1 MGLMMVGA
9 DTSDH
14 VEVAS
19 ALHLNRWMVS
29 ETHVSGRVVSVVEED
44 YWIIGSLDLVEWKS

>member
-1 MGLMMVGA
+1 MVGA

-19 ALHLNRWMVS
+19 TLYPNRWMVS
-29 ETHVSGRVVSVVEED
+29 ETDVSGWVVSVVEED
-44 YWIIGSLDLVEWKS
+44 YWIIWIIEFS